1 MWKSENNCSS
11 SLPFVLRGV
20 KYFFGSK
27 LSKRSFRL
35 SLKKALFC
43 KQRKRYHSINT
54 VLAPGS
60 GTYTRVEL
68 SLPSGTRVLASQRD
82 ERFGAKPGL
91 VWRACSVEQN
101 RGWFTLKSADSLISS
116 RRPSR
121 HQRPRSFCSAK
132 VLWTWLEVAIV
143 VTDQKERGISEGKKA
158 SPGNKVVL
166 CYMAI

>member
-1 MWKSENNCSS
+1 MRKSENNCSS

-20 KYFFGSK
+20 KYFFGSM

-68 SLPSGTRVLASQRD
+68 SLPSGTRVLASQQD
-82 ERFGAKPGL
+82 ERFGAEPGL
-91 VWRACSVEQN
+91 V
-101 RGWFTLKSADSLISS
+101 
-116 RRPSR
+116 
-121 HQRPRSFCSAK
+121 
-132 VLWTWLEVAIV
+132 
-143 VTDQKERGISEGKKA
+143 
-158 SPGNKVVL
+158 
-166 CYMAI
+166 

>member
-1 MWKSENNCSS
+1 LTFLLAKSAAGPDTGQYDKRMDVVF
-11 SLPFVLRGV
+11 SLSDNPLVEQGTWSPPFVLRGV

-91 VWRACSVEQN
+91 V
-101 RGWFTLKSADSLISS
+101 
-116 RRPSR
+116 
-121 HQRPRSFCSAK
+121 
-132 VLWTWLEVAIV
+132 
-143 VTDQKERGISEGKKA
+143 
-158 SPGNKVVL
+158 
-166 CYMAI
+166 